1 MLFPA
6 DDKDTGAPGD
16 EPDLGEPAKVDDAD
30 GKVAPASAV
39 AEASA
44 EPVSTSEESS
54 SAKASSITENTGDV
68 PMWGGTPSRN
78 MVNGTKGLTFDFD
91 PESGKGILW
100 TAKLG
105 SQTYGNPTVANGK
118 VLVGTNNGGNYRPA
132 HKGDRGVLVC
142 FNESDGKFLWQLTR
156 EKLPQGRVNDWPL
169 QGICSA
175 PVVEGNRLW
184 VVTNRCELMC
194 VDLEGFYDDE
204 NDGIKDEVDKEKEDA
219 DIIWNLDM
227 IEELGVFPHNLATS
241 SPVIHGDYVYIVTSN
256 GVDEA
261 HLDIPSPR
269 APCFL
274 CVNKNTGE
282 VKWEDNT
289 PFDEIL
295 HGQWSSPA
303 IGIVDGKVQI
313 YMPGGDGWLYT
324 FNEEGKLVWKFDL
337 NPKETKWEL
346 GGKGDRNAIIAT
358 PVFYDNSVI
367 LAVGQDP
374 EHGNGTGHLYR
385 IDARKEGDVSP
396 TLGDKGGESRPNPNS
411 AQIWHYG
418 GVDDE
423 KGTITGKPNRDIYR
437 RTMSTVAVADGLVY
451 AADLTGF
458 LHCIDFKT
466 GKRKW
471 EVDTFGA
478 IWGSPMVV
486 DGRVLLGNEES
497 VLNVMKAG
505 PAKPE
510 LTEIIFKSS
519 IYTTPTIA
527 NGVMYV
533 SDRSTLYAIKIKDK

>member
-1 MLFPA
+1 M
-6 DDKDTGAPGD
+6 
-16 EPDLGEPAKVDDAD
+16 EKV
-30 GKVAPASAV
+30 
-39 AEASA
+39 
-44 EPVSTSEESS
+44 
-54 SAKASSITENTGDV
+54 
-68 PMWGGTPSRN
+68 
-78 MVNGTKGLTFDFD
+78 
-91 PESGKGILW
+91 
-100 TAKLG
+100 
-105 SQTYGNPTVANGK
+105 
-118 VLVGTNNGGNYRPA
+118 
-132 HKGDRGVLVC
+132 
-142 FNESDGKFLWQLTR
+142 
-156 EKLPQGRVNDWPL
+156 
-169 QGICSA
+169 
-175 PVVEGNRLW
+175 
-184 VVTNRCELMC
+184 
-194 VDLEGFYDDE
+194 
-204 NDGIKDEVDKEKEDA
+204 
-219 DIIWNLDM
+219 
-227 IEELGVFPHNLATS
+227 
-241 SPVIHGDYVYIVTSN
+241 
-256 GVDEA
+256 
-261 HLDIPSPR
+261 
-269 APCFL
+269 
-274 CVNKNTGE
+274 
-282 VKWEDNT
+282 
-289 PFDEIL
+289 
-295 HGQWSSPA
+295 
-303 IGIVDGKVQI
+303 
-313 YMPGGDGWLYT
+313 
-324 FNEEGKLVWKFDL
+324 
-337 NPKETKWEL
+337 
-346 GGKGDRNAIIAT
+346 DRNAIIAT

-418 GVDDE
+418 GIDDE